1 MLDSVYN
8 FYDFSG
14 RGGSIRSALRR
25 RRAKDNWLRL
35 VTTMRGVNIADC
47 ENLFIKDEYRHI
59 VFTEEDMDAVLRG
72 EYVVTTPT
80 PDTDTRQDPSKR
92 VRWRESLE
100 EMFYEEPDTECVV
113 VDLGPDKARPP
124 PRRQVRRQFSVEEP
138 GAGAGQSRPGA
149 GRPQSHSAPSSPT
162 KTPSSAPP
170 CPGVSTARTTELRRS
185 RSAERG
191 SARGAWGGGGGG
203 GARDPGAGHEYGEV
217 ARDKVRRVRC
227 RHGSSMQARQH
238 IIIILGSVIIKVIIL
253 KQENMWLYGGLNSF
267 NRRVKNRI
275 SVTLPFNNHYY
286 SYKSQPRASRD

>member
-1 MLDSVYN
+1 
-8 FYDFSG
+8 
-14 RGGSIRSALRR
+14 
-25 RRAKDNWLRL
+25 
-35 VTTMRGVNIADC
+35 MRGVNIADC

-100 EMFYEEPDTECVV
+100 EMFYEDPDPECVV
-113 VDLGPDKARPP
+113 VDLGQDKARPP
-124 PRRQVRRQFSVEEP
+124 PRRQIRRQFSVEEP
-138 GAGAGQSRPGA
+138 GAGQPRPGA

-170 CPGVSTARTTELRRS
+170 GPGVSAARTTELRRS

-191 SARGAWGGGGGG
+191 SARGAWGGVR
-203 GARDPGAGHEYGEV
+203 GARDTGAGHEYGEV

-238 IIIILGSVIIKVIIL
+238 IITIVRSVINKVIIL
-253 KQENMWLYGGLNSF
+253 KQENMWLYGGMNSF

>member
-1 MLDSVYN
+1 
-8 FYDFSG
+8 
-14 RGGSIRSALRR
+14 
-25 RRAKDNWLRL
+25 
-35 VTTMRGVNIADC
+35 MRGVNIADC

-100 EMFYEEPDTECVV
+100 EMFYEEPDPECVV
-113 VDLGPDKARPP
+113 VDLGQDKARPP
-124 PRRQVRRQFSVEEP
+124 PRRQIRRQFSVEEP
-138 GAGAGQSRPGA
+138 GAGQPRPGA

-170 CPGVSTARTTELRRS
+170 GPGVSAARTTELRRS

-191 SARGAWGGGGGG
+191 SARGAWGGGGG
-203 GARDPGAGHEYGEV
+203 ARDTGAGHEYGEV

-238 IIIILGSVIIKVIIL
+238 ITILGLVINKVIIL
-253 KQENMWLYGGLNSF
+253 KQENMWLYGGMNSF